1 MGCLAE
7 LLKRGGRSARWLWG
21 SGADAQS
28 IIDAPEAL
36 GRARNIVVNCPPK
49 TRGGKLSLEDIAQ
62 LAMPEARIYLCGPSS
77 PEAGDARF
85 VDLWRDEALLRDNA
99 RFTAEGA
106 LASVMR
112 AGSRCLRDT
121 RCLVVGWGRIGQALT
136 EQLTAMGAGV
146 AVASR
151 SGEHRR
157 RAMERGAEAVP
168 TGDMGDALGEAD
180 AVFVTAPA
188 MVLDRERLERVRTGA
203 MIVDLASP
211 PYGVDVHAAWGLGL
225 RAWRE
230 PGLPGRYCPE
240 SAALALMRA
249 IERDKKGE
257 REDG

>member
-7 LLKRGGRSARWLWG
+7 LLKRGGRSACWLWG

-49 TRGGKLSLEDIAQ
+49 PRGGELSLEDIAR

-77 PEAGDARF
+77 PEMEDARF
-85 VDLWRDEALLRDNA
+85 VDLWRDETLLRDNA
-99 RFTAEGA
+99 WLTAEGA

-112 AGSRCLRDT
+112 AGARCLRDT
-121 RCLVVGWGRIGQALT
+121 RCMVVGWGRIGRALT
-136 EQLTAMGAGV
+136 EQLTALGAGV
-146 AVASR
+146 VVASR
-151 SGEHRR
+151 SGEHRL

-168 TGDMGDALGEAD
+168 TGDMGDALAKAD
-180 AVFVTAPA
+180 VVFVTAPVT
-188 MVLDRERLERVRTGA
+188 VLDRETLKRVRSGA

-211 PYGVDVHAAWGLGL
+211 PYGVDVRAAWDLGL

-249 IERDKKGE
+249 IERDRKGA
-257 REDG
+257 RSDG